1 MRRADRLWDSA
12 QVRECVARRRPGG
25 LIRIGRLRLGWRQDE
40 LGRRIGCS
48 ASTVSRLETRP
59 VWDLRLVQRAAGAV
73 GVPDQL
79 LGAALGVIAFGGTTV
94 TAIAQGP
101 QHEEDPMRRRS
112 VVTAAALA
120 APASVL
126 ARVDDALAAVPSA
139 EVSSQALQ
147 SRIVRA
153 RGLFDAGRYTAVLAE
168 VPGILADAHRAARSR
183 TELGYGQL
191 SGCYSL
197 AAQALAKLESYDR
210 ARVAADRAT
219 VYADLSG
226 SAIAAAAA
234 AREMAIV
241 LRHQGRQ
248 QIAQRLV
255 ADAAARIEATGLATV
270 AYRSAYAQML
280 CTTAYTAAQAGDR
293 DEALTM
299 IGEATAAA
307 RTLPT
312 EAPGARLFPVTPA
325 TVDLY
330 AVSVHWALGDSGAA
344 LELGSKLHVGQFATA
359 ERRAR
364 FHTDMARAWWQ
375 WGKPG
380 QAATALLEALR
391 VSPSEVRDRPAIRH
405 IVTDLRN
412 HHPLVP
418 GVRELAAL
426 TG

>member
-1 MRRADRLWDSA
+1 MRPADPLWDSA
-12 QVRECVARRRPGG
+12 RARECAGRRRPGG
-25 LIRIGRLRLGWRQDE
+25 LIRMGRLRLGWRQDE

-59 VWDLRLVQRAAGAV
+59 VGDLRLVQRAARAV

-79 LGAALGVIAFGGTTV
+79 LGAALGLIAFGGTTV
-94 TAIAQGP
+94 TAIAYGP
-101 QHEEDPMRRRS
+101 QYEEDPMRRRS
-112 VVTAAALA
+112 VVTAVALA

-126 ARVDDALAAVPSA
+126 AGVDDVFAAVPSA
-139 EVSSQALQ
+139 TVSHQAVRGRL
-147 SRIVRA
+147 VRA

-168 VPGILADAHRAARSR
+168 VPGILADAHRAAESR
-183 TELGYGQL
+183 TEPGYGQL

-197 AAQALAKLESYDR
+197 AAQALAKVQSYDR
-210 ARVAADRAT
+210 ARIAADRAT

-226 SAIAAAAA
+226 SALAAATA

-248 QIAQRLV
+248 QIAHRLV
-255 ADAAARIEATGLATV
+255 ADAAARIEATGLTTV
-270 AYRSAYAQML
+270 AYRSAYAQIL
-280 CTTAYTAAQAGDR
+280 CTTAYTAAQGGDR
-293 DEALTM
+293 DAALTM

-307 RTLPT
+307 RTLP
-312 EAPGARLFPVTPA
+312 AAAPVTSA
-325 TVDLY
+325 AVDLY
-330 AVSVHWALGDSGAA
+330 AVGVHRALGDSGAA
-344 LELGSKLHVGQFATA
+344 LELGSKLRAGQFPTA

-375 WGKPG
+375 WGKAA
-380 QAATALLEALR
+380 QTATALMDALR
-391 VSPSEVRDRPAIRH
+391 VSPSEVRDRPALRR
-405 IVTDLRN
+405 IVTDLRD

-418 GVRELAAL
+418 GVRDLAAL